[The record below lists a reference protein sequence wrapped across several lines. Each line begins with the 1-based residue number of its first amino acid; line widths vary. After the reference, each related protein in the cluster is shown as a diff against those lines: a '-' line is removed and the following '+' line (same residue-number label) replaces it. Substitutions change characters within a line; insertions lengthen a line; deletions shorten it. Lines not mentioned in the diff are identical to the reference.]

1 MSIETIKPILVSCV
15 KDDAPIEALF
25 QARDIFEM
33 ILMAHQNSSDLPPM
47 NLASTEEETFVRS
60 LLSEMGIHDE
70 INFVTLLGCADLLM
84 NTESETQFFQ
94 ARRLFR
100 ILLNSL

>member
-1 MSIETIKPILVSCV
+1 MNIESIKPILVSCV
-15 KDDAPIEALF
+15 KDDAPAEALF

-33 ILMAHQNSSDLPPM
+33 ILVAHQKSSDLPPM
-47 NLASTEEETFVRS
+47 DIASTEEEAFVRS
-60 LLSEMGIHDE
+60 LLSEMGIRDE
-70 INFVTLLGCADLLM
+70 INFITLLGCADLLM
-84 NTESETQFFQ
+84 NAESETQLFQ